1 MHNGQP
7 AQLAY
12 TQATATAS
20 ACLQRAE
27 DTHTA
32 AIRRRLAAGG
42 LSSREWWSTVKR
54 AGGCGRSHDIPT
66 LKEENGEELTT
77 SKDKAESFARYFS
90 AKCSLGDDLDASN
103 LPYVRPRSDACLS
116 TIHFRPRT
124 VCREL
129 RKIVPSKATGSDGV
143 PGRVLKQCCEELCRP
158 VAQLFSKAFRQGR
171 QPSLWKLASV
181 VPVHKKGSK
190 SATKNYRPISLLPI
204 LSKVMEAIIN
214 RSLMGFLERRH
225 ILTANQYGFR
235 SGLGTQDLLT
245 LLHHRWSTVAA
256 GGGAVRV
263 VAVDIA
269 GAFDRVSHPGVIH
282 KAQQYGVS
290 GMLLAWLRDYLL
302 DRRLSVVVGGQS
314 SSPHRITAGVPQG
327 SLLGPTLF
335 LLYTNDADDHLPP
348 GVDLAAYAD
357 DTTLFQCLSTMD
369 TIDHSSTVLQNA
381 LDALVNWGT
390 SWRIAFEP
398 AKSQAMTI
406 DHHRPAWDLPAVQFA
421 GVPLNGESNL
431 KLLGVTLDSQ
441 LSHRNHLR
449 TIAIR
454 ARQRLGLLRKASPLL
469 DSRS

>member
-1 MHNGQP
+1 MEQIPDKDQLRSTPASILGLKWDSAQDVLSINSPAQSISEPTKRTVLHRVTSVYDPLGLCSPTTLQGKQFLRRLWESGYAWDAPLHTELLPEWSNLQSTLQQLSTLCIPRFIGPITKSQTLELHVFADASQYAYAAAVYVRSMHNGQP

-27 DTHTA
+27 DTHA
-32 AIRRRLAAGG
+32 ASIRRRLAAGG

-77 SKDKAESFARYFS
+77 CKDKAESFARYFS

-116 TIHFRPRT
+116 TIHFRPRA

-129 RKIVPSKATGSDGV
+129 KRIVPSKATGSDRV
-143 PGRVLKQCCEELCRP
+143 PGRVLKHGCEELCRP
-158 VAQLFSKAFRQGR
+158 VAQLFSKASRQGR

-214 RSLMGFLERRH
+214 RGLMGFLERQH

-235 SGLGTQDLLT
+235 SGLGLQDLLT
-245 LLHHRWSTVAA
+245 ILHHRWSTVAE

-269 GAFDRVSHPGVIH
+269 GAFD
-282 KAQQYGVS
+282 
-290 GMLLAWLRDYLL
+290 
-302 DRRLSVVVGGQS
+302 
-314 SSPHRITAGVPQG
+314 
-327 SLLGPTLF
+327 
-335 LLYTNDADDHLPP
+335 
-348 GVDLAAYAD
+348 
-357 DTTLFQCLSTMD
+357 
-369 TIDHSSTVLQNA
+369 
-381 LDALVNWGT
+381 
-390 SWRIAFEP
+390 
-398 AKSQAMTI
+398 
-406 DHHRPAWDLPAVQFA
+406 
-421 GVPLNGESNL
+421 
-431 KLLGVTLDSQ
+431 
-441 LSHRNHLR
+441 
-449 TIAIR
+449 
-454 ARQRLGLLRKASPLL
+454 
-469 DSRS
+469 